1 MIIDAHVHLTR
12 PGYVRKK
19 FLCGNSRMA
28 SSLYNRVHKT
38 NITPDDYVEMVKD
51 RIDPTGEKLIAEMD
65 AAGVDKSV
73 IFGVDWAWGVTG
85 EPKVTNR
92 EQNRYLS
99 EYAKAFPGRFI
110 PLAALDPRRPDIIE
124 QATEAIEEWGMKG
137 FKLMPSA
144 GFRPNDPLCFP
155 FYEKCAGWGVPIMFH
170 SGGLEFNWEYSSPNL
185 IASAAEEF
193 PQVKMIMAH
202 AGLESWEQCR
212 LACAALPN
220 VFMDISIRQFDYQ
233 INRQKF
239 YQWLRDMI
247 DWTGPWKVLF
257 ASDAPLPTFY
267 LPTKDWV
274 EAIRNPKTDIP
285 FTREELDIILGRAAQ
300 AVFKPEA
307 TGK

>member
-1 MIIDAHVHLTR
+1 MIIDAYVHLTR
-12 PGYVRKK
+12 PGYVRRK

-38 NITPDDYVEMVKD
+38 NITPDDYVEMVRD
-51 RIDPTGEKLIAEMD
+51 RIDPTGEKLIAAMD
-65 AAGVDKSV
+65 EAGIDKSV
-73 IFGVDWAWGVTG
+73 IFGVDWAYGVTG
-85 EPKVTNR
+85 EPKVQNR
-92 EQNRYLS
+92 EQNRYLA
-99 EYAKAFPGRFI
+99 EYAKEYEGRFI
-110 PLAALDPRRPDIIE
+110 PLAALDPRRPDVIR

-155 FYEKCAGWGVPIMFH
+155 FYEKCAEWQVPIMFH

-193 PQVKMIMAH
+193 PEVKMIMAH

-233 INRQKF
+233 INREKF
-239 YQWLRDMI
+239 YGWLRDMI
-247 DWTGPWKVLF
+247 DWTGPWKILF
-257 ASDAPLPTFY
+257 ATDAPLPTFY

-274 EAIRNPKTDIP
+274 DAINEPKTDIE
-285 FTREELDIILGRAAQ
+285 FTREERDIILGKAAE
-300 AVFKPEA
+300 AVF
-307 TGK
+307 G

>member
-12 PGYVRKK
+12 PGYVKKK
-19 FLCGNSRMA
+19 FMCGNSRMA

-38 NITPDDYVEMVKD
+38 NITPDDYIAMVRD

-65 AAGVDKSV
+65 AAGIDKSV
-73 IFGVDWAWGVTG
+73 IFGVDWAYGVTG

-99 EYAKAFPGRFI
+99 EYSKAYPGRFI
-110 PLAALDPRRPDIIE
+110 PLAALDPRRPDVID

-144 GFRPNDPLCFP
+144 GFKPNDSLCFP
-155 FYEKCAGWGVPIMFH
+155 FYDKCAEWGVPIMFH
-170 SGGLEFNWEYSSPNL
+170 SGGLEFNWEYSSPKL

-193 PQVKMIMAH
+193 PDVKMIMAH
-202 AGLESWEQCR
+202 AGLESWEDCR

-233 INRQKF
+233 INREKF
-239 YQWLRDMI
+239 YVWLRDMI
-247 DWTGPWKVLF
+247 DWTGPSKILF

-274 EAIRNPKTDIP
+274 DAIKEPKTDIK
-285 FTREELDIILGRAAQ
+285 FTREERDIILGKAAE
-300 AVFKPEA
+300 AVFR
-307 TGK
+307 

>member
-12 PGYVRKK
+12 PGYVRRK

-38 NITPDDYVEMVKD
+38 NITPDDYIEMVREK
-51 RIDPTGEKLIAEMD
+51 IDPTGEKLIEAMD
-65 AAGVDKSV
+65 EAGIDKSV
-73 IFGVDWAWGVTG
+73 IFGVDWAYGVTG
-85 EPKVTNR
+85 EPKVSNR
-92 EQNRYLS
+92 EQNKYLA
-99 EYAKAFPGRFI
+99 EYAKEYEGRFI
-110 PLAALDPRRPDIIE
+110 PLAALDPRRPDVIR

-144 GFRPNDPLCFP
+144 GFKPNDPLCFP
-155 FYEKCAGWGVPIMFH
+155 FYEKCAEWGVPIMFH

-193 PQVKMIMAH
+193 PEVKMIMAH

-220 VFMDISIRQFDYQ
+220 VYMDISIRQFDYQ
-233 INRQKF
+233 MNREKF
-239 YQWLRDMI
+239 YDWLRDMI
-247 DWTGPWKVLF
+247 DWTGPWKILF
-257 ASDAPLPTFY
+257 ATDAPLPTFY

-274 EAIRNPKTDIP
+274 DAINEPKTDIE
-285 FTREELDIILGRAAQ
+285 FTREERDIILGKAAE
-300 AVFKPEA
+300 AVFA
-307 TGK
+307 

>member
-12 PGYVRKK
+12 PGYVKKK

-38 NITPDDYVEMVKD
+38 SITPDDYIEMVKH

-65 AAGVDKSV
+65 DAGVDQSV
-73 IFGVDWAWGVTG
+73 IFGVDWAYGVTG
-85 EPKVTNR
+85 EPKVSNR
-92 EQNRYLS
+92 EQNKYLAD
-99 EYAKAFPGRFI
+99 YARKFEGRFI

-144 GFRPNDPLCFP
+144 GFKPNDPLCFP
-155 FYEKCAGWGVPIMFH
+155 FYEKCNDWGVPIMFH

-193 PQVKMIMAH
+193 PEVKMIMAH

-212 LACAALPN
+212 LACAAMPN

-233 INRQKF
+233 INRQSF

-247 DWTGPWKVLF
+247 DWTGPWKILF
-257 ASDAPLPTFY
+257 ATDAPLPTFY

-274 EAIRNPKTDIP
+274 DAIDNPKTDIE
-285 FTREELDIILGRAAQ
+285 FTREERDIILGKAAE
-300 AVFKPEA
+300 AVFQ
-307 TGK
+307 

>member
-12 PGYVRKK
+12 PGYVKKK

-38 NITPDDYVEMVKD
+38 SITPDDYIEMVKH

-65 AAGVDKSV
+65 DAGVDKSV
-73 IFGVDWAWGVTG
+73 IFGVDWAYGVTG
-85 EPKVTNR
+85 EPRVSNR
-92 EQNRYLS
+92 EQNKYLAD
-99 EYAKAFPGRFI
+99 YARKFEGRFI

-144 GFRPNDPLCFP
+144 GFKPNDPLCFP
-155 FYEKCAGWGVPIMFH
+155 FYEKCNDWGVPIMFH

-193 PQVKMIMAH
+193 PEVKMIMAH

-212 LACAALPN
+212 LACAAMPN

-233 INRQKF
+233 INRQSF

-247 DWTGPWKVLF
+247 DWTGPWKILF
-257 ASDAPLPTFY
+257 ATDAPLPTFY

-274 EAIRNPKTDIP
+274 DAIDNPKTDIE
-285 FTREELDIILGRAAQ
+285 FTREERDIILGKAAE
-300 AVFKPEA
+300 AVFQ
-307 TGK
+307 

>member
-28 SSLYNRVHKT
+28 SSLYNRVHGT
-38 NITPDDYVEMVKD
+38 NITPDDYIEMVKH
-51 RIDPTGEKLIAEMD
+51 RVDPTGEKLIAEMD
-65 AAGVDKSV
+65 EARVDKSV
-73 IFGVDWAWGVTG
+73 IFGVDWAYGVTG
-85 EPKVTNR
+85 EPKVRNR
-92 EQNRYLS
+92 EQNKYLAD
-99 EYAKAFPGRFI
+99 YARDFEGRFI

-155 FYEKCAGWGVPIMFH
+155 FYEKCAEWGVPIMFH

-185 IASAAEEF
+185 IASAAEEH
-193 PQVKMIMAH
+193 PDVKMIMAH

-220 VFMDISIRQFDYQ
+220 CFMDISIRQFDFQ
-233 INRQKF
+233 INRQRF
-239 YQWLRDMI
+239 YRWLRDMI
-247 DWTGPWKVLF
+247 DWTGPWKILF
-257 ASDAPLPTFY
+257 ATDAPLPTFY

-274 EAIRNPKTDIP
+274 DAIDNPKTDIE
-285 FTREELDIILGRAAQ
+285 FTREERDIILGKAAE
-300 AVFKPEA
+300 AVFR
-307 TGK
+307 

>member
-38 NITPDDYVEMVKD
+38 NITPDDYVEMVKE
-51 RIDPTGEKLIAEMD
+51 RVDPTGEKLIAEMD
-65 AAGVDKSV
+65 DAGVDKSV
-73 IFGVDWAWGVTG
+73 IFGVDWAYGVTG
-85 EPKVTNR
+85 EPKVSNR
-92 EQNRYLS
+92 EQNKYLAD
-99 EYAKAFPGRFI
+99 YAKQFEGRFI
-110 PLAALDPRRPDIIE
+110 PLAALDPRRPDIIQ
-124 QATEAIEEWGMKG
+124 QATEAIEDWGMKG

-144 GFRPNDPLCFP
+144 GFKPNDSLCFP
-155 FYEKCAGWGVPIMFH
+155 FYEKCAEWGVPIMFH

-193 PQVKMIMAH
+193 PDVKMIMAH

-233 INRQKF
+233 INRQSF
-239 YQWLRDMI
+239 YRWLRDMI
-247 DWTGPWKVLF
+247 DWTGPWKILF
-257 ASDAPLPTFY
+257 ATDAPLPTFY
-267 LPTKDWV
+267 LPTKEWV
-274 EAIRNPKTDIP
+274 DAIDDPKTDIE
-285 FTREELDIILGRAAQ
+285 FTREERDIILGRAAE
-300 AVFKPEA
+300 AVFQ
-307 TGK
+307 

>member
-12 PGYVRKK
+12 PGYVRSK

-38 NITPDDYVEMVKD
+38 NITPDDYVNMVKD
-51 RIDPTGEKLIAEMD
+51 RVDPTGEKLIAAMNE
-65 AAGVDKSV
+65 AGIDKSV
-73 IFGVDWAWGVTG
+73 IFGVDWAYGVTG
-85 EPKVTNR
+85 EPKVSNR
-92 EQNRYLS
+92 EQNKYLAQYS
-99 EYAKAFPGRFI
+99 KQYPGRFI
-110 PLAALDPRRPDIIE
+110 PLAALDPRRPDVIE

-144 GFRPNDPLCFP
+144 GFKPNDPLCFP
-155 FYEKCAGWGVPIMFH
+155 FYEKCAEWGVPVMFH
-170 SGGLEFNWEYSSPNL
+170 SGGLEFNWELSSPIL

-193 PQVKMIMAH
+193 PTVKMIMAH

-239 YQWLRDMI
+239 YGWLRDMI
-247 DWTGPWKVLF
+247 DWTGPWKILF
-257 ASDAPLPTFY
+257 ATDAPLPTFY
-267 LPTKDWV
+267 LPTKEWV
-274 EAIRNPKTDIP
+274 QAIKEPKTDIV
-285 FTREELDIILGRAAQ
+285 FTKEEREIILGRAAE
-300 AVFKPEA
+300 AVF
-307 TGK
+307 G

>member
-1 MIIDAHVHLTR
+1 MIIDAHVHLSR

-38 NITPDDYVEMVKD
+38 NITPDDYIEMVKR

-65 AAGVDKSV
+65 DAGVDKSV
-73 IFGVDWAWGVTG
+73 IFGVDWAYAVTG
-85 EPKVTNR
+85 EPRVANR
-92 EQNRYLS
+92 EQNRNLAD
-99 EYAKAFPGRFI
+99 YAKAFPGRFI

-124 QATEAIEEWGMKG
+124 QATEAIEDWGMKG

-155 FYEKCAGWGVPIMFH
+155 FYEKCAKWGVPIMFH

-193 PQVKMIMAH
+193 PDVKMIMAH

-247 DWTGPWKVLF
+247 DWTGPWKILF
-257 ASDAPLPTFY
+257 ATDAPLPTFY

-274 EAIRNPKTDIP
+274 EAIRYPKTDVP
-285 FTREELDIILGRAAQ
+285 FSREELDIILGKAAQ
-300 AVFKPEA
+300 KVFA
-307 TGK
+307 L

>member
-38 NITPDDYVEMVKD
+38 SITPDDYVEMVKN

-65 AAGVDKSV
+65 EAGVDKSV
-73 IFGVDWAWGVTG
+73 IFGVDWAYGVTG
-85 EPKVTNR
+85 EPKVSNR
-92 EQNRYLS
+92 EQNRYLAD
-99 EYAKAFPGRFI
+99 YAKANEGRFI
-110 PLAALDPRRPDIIE
+110 PLAALDPRRPDVIE

-144 GFRPNDPLCFP
+144 GFKPNDPLCFP
-155 FYEKCAGWGVPIMFH
+155 LYEKCAAWNVPIMFH

-193 PQVKMIMAH
+193 PDVKMIMAH

-220 VFMDISIRQFDYQ
+220 VYMDISIRQFDYQ

-247 DWTGPWKVLF
+247 DWTGPFKILF
-257 ASDAPLPTFY
+257 ATDAPLPTFY
-267 LPTKDWV
+267 LPTKEWV
-274 EAIRNPKTDIP
+274 EAIRNPKTDIK
-285 FTREELDIILGRAAQ
+285 FSREELDVILGRAAE
-300 AVFKPEA
+300 AVFQ
-307 TGK
+307 

>member
-12 PGYVRKK
+12 PGYVRRK

-38 NITPDDYVEMVKD
+38 NITPDDYIEMVREK
-51 RIDPTGEKLIAEMD
+51 IDPTGEKLIEAMD
-65 AAGVDKSV
+65 EAGIDKSV
-73 IFGVDWAWGVTG
+73 IFGVDWAYGVTG
-85 EPKVTNR
+85 EPKVRNR
-92 EQNRYLS
+92 EQNKYLA
-99 EYAKAFPGRFI
+99 EYAKENEGRFI
-110 PLAALDPRRPDIIE
+110 PLAALDPRRPDVIR

-144 GFRPNDPLCFP
+144 GFKPNDPLCFP
-155 FYEKCAGWGVPIMFH
+155 FYEKCSEWGVPIMFH

-193 PQVKMIMAH
+193 PEVKMIMAH

-220 VFMDISIRQFDYQ
+220 VYMDISIRQFDYQ
-233 INRQKF
+233 MNREKF
-239 YQWLRDMI
+239 YDWLRDMI
-247 DWTGPWKVLF
+247 DWTGPWKILF
-257 ASDAPLPTFY
+257 ATDAPLPTFY

-274 EAIRNPKTDIP
+274 DAINEPKTDIE
-285 FTREELDIILGRAAQ
+285 FTREERDIILGKAAE
-300 AVFKPEA
+300 AVFA
-307 TGK
+307 